1 MSIIELGEVHGD
13 DASMAPAPR
22 PPRAVGR
29 PARSVAVL
37 LLAAVVLAGAA
48 PVPGR
53 MVSPVPAA
61 RAAAAYLAE
70 DGVFVVDPPT
80 ATGDRYLTAYAPPTA
95 DGGVRRR
102 WQAPLPRTGD
112 YLGVRVERGLVLVLG
127 ISAANGV
134 FQTTAF
140 AAETGRQRWQHYGR
154 SQPTADGGPLLIDD
168 TTDEPAVLS
177 RVEPDTGRVLWSVP
191 IPPPSNAAYQVHDGR
206 VDRFVLVQPTGEVQ
220 VHDAGSGDLLRS
232 VDTLPGDRSAFQ
244 RVQVVDDL
252 LLLVPPGG
260 TRLLGYGLPD
270 LSPRWAADVPLVS
283 YVIGCAGLL
292 CALQQTG
299 GLQVLDPASGA
310 VRWSDPGLDTLTDVR
325 RGRMLVA
332 GPNQRYAARDAA
344 TGQARAELG
353 QWNLVPTLRPDDPLV
368 GVRPVRDGRLV
379 VAELD
384 LVAGRSRIIDVLPD
398 VVGNCQASLPILLCQ
413 RLDGSTALWR
423 LPE

>member
-13 DASMAPAPR
+13 DGSMAPAPR

-29 PARSVAVL
+29 PARGVAVL

-48 PVPGR
+48 PAPGR

-154 SQPTADGGPLLIDD
+154 SQPTADGGPL
-168 TTDEPAVLS
+168 
-177 RVEPDTGRVLWSVP
+177 
-191 IPPPSNAAYQVHDGR
+191 
-206 VDRFVLVQPTGEVQ
+206 
-220 VHDAGSGDLLRS
+220 
-232 VDTLPGDRSAFQ
+232 
-244 RVQVVDDL
+244 
-252 LLLVPPGG
+252 
-260 TRLLGYGLPD
+260 
-270 LSPRWAADVPLVS
+270 VS

-325 RGRMLVA
+325 HGRMLVA